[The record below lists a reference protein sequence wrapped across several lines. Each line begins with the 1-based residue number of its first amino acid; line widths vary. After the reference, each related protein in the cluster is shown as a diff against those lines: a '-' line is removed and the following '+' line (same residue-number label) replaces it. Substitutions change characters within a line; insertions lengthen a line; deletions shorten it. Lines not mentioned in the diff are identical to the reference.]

1 MLKIN
6 LAQQIPVQ
14 AESDRANFKA
24 LQAWY
29 RRALGVT
36 VPEGELRQIFNT
48 APNGSVGAP
57 RTPPGYTDAL
67 LAGMQRF
74 TDLRAPVL
82 AIFAIPAD
90 LGPWMN
96 RDDAKMRDVVD
107 AYRALAEKQARAF
120 EMGVPT
126 ARGFPSPIPEIP
138 RSPVRPHPPYRANY
152 VPHRPGCE
160 GPGCGCRRVRQR

>member
-1 MLKIN
+1 V
-6 LAQQIPVQ
+6 P
-14 AESDRANFKA
+14 RAH
-24 LQAWY
+24 

-36 VPEGELRQIFNT
+36 VPEAELRQIFNT

-67 LAGMQRF
+67 VAGMQKY

-96 RDDAKMRDVVD
+96 RDDAKTRDALD
-107 AYRALAEKQARAF
+107 AYLALAEKQAKAF

-126 ARGFPSPIPEIP
+126 ARV
-138 RSPVRPHPPYRANY
+138 VRLAYAKHMIFESNEADVLREMGAFLSSL
-152 VPHRPGCE
+152 R
-160 GPGCGCRRVRQR
+160 